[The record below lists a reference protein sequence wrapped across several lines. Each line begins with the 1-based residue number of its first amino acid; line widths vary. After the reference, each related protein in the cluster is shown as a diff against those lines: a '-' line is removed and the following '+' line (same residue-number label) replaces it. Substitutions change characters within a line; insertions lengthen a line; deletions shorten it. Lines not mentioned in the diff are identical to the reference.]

1 MSNTK
6 IAGRLETFSP
16 LHLIRLLQNARVT
29 GRLEFARP
37 NQRVSLFV
45 ERGESVY
52 CTTSGNRLQLGE
64 ILVRHGAVRKEV
76 VALALALQADD
87 PGKRIGRIL
96 VESGSV
102 TEEQVIHALA
112 TAQRQILCEVLLWR
126 EGTFQFV
133 EGEVAAHEDVRIE
146 LDADRLIE
154 GLLTFA
160 GAALTQLKDKDA
172 EAA

>member
-6 IAGRLETFSP
+6 MAGRLETFSP
-16 LHLIRLLQNARVT
+16 LHLIRLLQDARVT
-29 GRLEFARP
+29 GRLEFTRLH
-37 NQRVSLFV
+37 QRVSMYI
-45 ERGESVY
+45 EGGSSVF
-52 CTTSGNRLQLGE
+52 CTSSGSGLHLGE
-64 ILVRHGAVRKEV
+64 LLVRHGAVRPEV
-76 VALALALQADD
+76 IALALALQADE

-102 TEEQVIHALA
+102 TEDQVRDALA
-112 TAQRQILCEVLLWR
+112 TAQRQMLCEVLLWR

-133 EGEVAAHEDVRIE
+133 EGDHASSQDVRIE
-146 LDADRLIE
+146 LDPDRLIA

-160 GAALTQLKDKDA
+160 GAALAQLRDS

>member
-1 MSNTK
+1 MAVTV

-16 LHLIRLLQNARVT
+16 MHLIRLVQAARVT
-29 GRLEFARP
+29 GRLEFA
-37 NQRVSLFV
+37 NASQRVDLFI
-45 ERGESVY
+45 EDGTSVL
-52 CTTSGNRLQLGE
+52 CTSSGGGLQLGE
-64 ILVRHGAVRKEV
+64 LLVRHGDLREEV
-76 VALALALQADD
+76 VELALALQSDE

-102 TEEQVIHALA
+102 TEEQVQHALA

-126 EGTFQFV
+126 EGTFQFF
-133 EGEVAAHEDVRIE
+133 EGEIATRREDVRIE
-146 LDADRLIE
+146 LDVDRLVA

-160 GAALTQLKDKDA
+160 GTALSHLRDQ

>member
-6 IAGRLETFSP
+6 MAGRLETFSP
-16 LHLIRLLQNARVT
+16 LHLIRLLQDARVT
-29 GRLEFARP
+29 GRLEFIRS
-37 NQRVSLFV
+37 NQRVNLFI
-45 ERGESVY
+45 ERGGTVF
-52 CTTSGNRLQLGE
+52 CTSSGSRLQLGE
-64 ILVRHGAVRKEV
+64 ILVRHGAVRQEV

-102 TEEQVIHALA
+102 TEDQVRDALA
-112 TAQRQILCEVLLWR
+112 TSQRQILCEVLLWR
-126 EGTFQFV
+126 DGTFQFV
-133 EGEVAAHEDVRIE
+133 EGELAANEDTRIE
-146 LDADRLIE
+146 LDPDRLIA

-160 GAALTQLKDKDA
+160 GVALAQLRDS